1 MTLSLKRGLYK
12 AAHAIGYTVVPNWRA
27 GRYPQC
33 SYLRDL
39 FRLVEIDCVLDV
51 GANVGQYRDLLRH
64 EVDYKGNIV
73 SFEPIREL
81 ADAMRKRGEPDQNWI
96 VENCALGAATGTA
109 LFNVMATTT
118 FSSFLQPT
126 SSSTKR
132 FEKVNTVCDRISVA
146 VRTLDDLLP
155 DLVTS
160 LNVHSLY
167 LKLDTQGYDLEVL
180 RGAARALSE
189 IRALQTEVSVR
200 PIYDGMPDFLT
211 TLESLRAYGF
221 EPSGIFPNAEGHF
234 PELFEFDFHMINR
247 QFARL
252 D

>member
-1 MTLSLKRGLYK
+1 MILSLKRGLYE

-33 SYLRDL
+33 AYLRDL
-39 FRLVEIDCVLDV
+39 FRLLDIDCVLDV

-64 EVDYKGNIV
+64 EVGYEGKIA
-73 SFEPIREL
+73 SFEPIPEL
-81 ADAMRKRGEPDQNWI
+81 ADAMRKRSQRDQNWI
-96 VENCALGAATGTA
+96 VENCALGPTTGAA
-109 LFNVMATTT
+109 LLNVMASTT
-118 FSSFLQPT
+118 FSSFLEPT

-132 FEKVNTVCDRISVA
+132 FEKANTVCDRISVA
-146 VRTLDDLLP
+146 VRALDDLLP
-155 DLVTS
+155 GLVTR

-200 PIYDGMPDFLT
+200 PIYDGMPDFSA
-211 TLESLRAYGF
+211 TLDSLRGYGF
-221 EPSGIFPNAEGHF
+221 EPSGIFPNTEGHF
-234 PELFEFDFHMINR
+234 PRLFEFDFHMINR
-247 QFARL
+247 QFVPPE
-252 D
+252 

>member
-1 MTLSLKRGLYK
+1 MTLSLKRGLYR

-33 SYLRDL
+33 TYLRDL
-39 FRLVEIDCVLDV
+39 FRLLQIDCVLDV
-51 GANVGQYRDLLRH
+51 GANVGQYRDLLRD
-64 EVDYKGNIV
+64 EVGYEGKIV
-73 SFEPIREL
+73 SFEPIPEL
-81 ADAMRKRGEPDQNWI
+81 ADAMRKRRERDQNWI
-96 VENCALGAATGTA
+96 VENCALGSTAGTA
-109 LFNVMATTT
+109 MFNVMASTT

-132 FEKVNTVCDRISVA
+132 FAKANTVCDRISVT
-146 VRTLDDLLP
+146 VRALDDLLP

-180 RGAARALSE
+180 RGAAGALCE

-211 TLESLRAYGF
+211 TLDSLGHMDSNPAESSQTPKDIFRGF
-221 EPSGIFPNAEGHF
+221 LSSIST
-234 PELFEFDFHMINR
+234 
-247 QFARL
+247 
-252 D
+252 